1 MDSMADPISSTDWQL
16 VSDPEVGEM
25 RLEHVDSGRSYILD
39 GTGGVREPEGD
50 GVGEPTTAEEFGSSG
65 ETVVSGSETETVVET
80 STETCT
86 VGCDE
91 TTGVATI
98 HGSTSISVDAPVVDV
113 SARTRVDVSSGG
125 GVNITGEDRF
135 EEDSS

>member
-1 MDSMADPISSTDWQL
+1 MADPISSTGWQL
-16 VSDPEVGEM
+16 VSDPEVGEI

-39 GTGGVREPEGD
+39 DTGCVREPEGD
-50 GVGEPTTAEEFGSSG
+50 GAGEPTTTETFASSG
-65 ETVVSGSETETVVET
+65 ETVVSGSETVVET

-135 EEDSS
+135 EEDS